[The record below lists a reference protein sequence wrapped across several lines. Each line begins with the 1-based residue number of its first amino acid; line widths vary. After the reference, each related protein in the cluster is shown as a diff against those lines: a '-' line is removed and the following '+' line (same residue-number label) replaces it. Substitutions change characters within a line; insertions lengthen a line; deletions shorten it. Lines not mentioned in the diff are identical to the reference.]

1 MNYKRVFIQN
11 SYVHAI
17 IVSYNRKNIFVKN
30 IELLKAAFK
39 NSMKYFNYEIIA
51 ICVLPDHIHVIL
63 NPRNIKEY
71 PKIITSIK
79 YYFSRNY
86 DVGVETPTYGYLG
99 KGEKGIFQRRY
110 FEHTIISEEDL
121 NNQINYIHY
130 NPVKHGLVQN
140 VNDWKFSSFHKFVE
154 KGLYDENW
162 GSNEDIKIIQNL
174 DFE

>member
-1 MNYKRVFIQN
+1 MLQD
-11 SYVHAI
+11 

-51 ICVLPDHIHVIL
+51 ICILPDHIHVIL
-63 NPRNIKEY
+63 NPQNIKEY
-71 PKIITSIK
+71 PQIITSIK

-86 DVGVETPTYGYLG
+86 DVGVETPTYGYLK

-110 FEHTIISEEDL
+110 FEHTIISEDDL

-154 KGLYDENW
+154 QGLYYENW
-162 GSNEDIKIIQNL
+162 GSNEDIKNIQNL
-174 DFE
+174 NFE